1 MTVAGEF
8 KRFPVAPDGFA
19 ERITSGPDGALWF
32 TDPKS
37 NRIGRI
43 TVEGAVKYVKLP
55 TPDCGPTGIATGHDG
70 FIYFAEHAADRI
82 GRLRPDGVLTE
93 FTLPKGSGPAEV
105 VAGYHA
111 VYFAEDKSNRIGRIS
126 KDGAITDF
134 AIPSPHSI
142 PAAMTVGPDGSIYF
156 TELHPSQIGKMTLN
170 GAMSEY
176 KIPAGQPLGLAAG
189 SDGNIW
195 ATAPRVHLIYRMTSG
210 GNFVVYQGTNSTLPG
225 FLTNGPDGNLYF
237 SEPNGK
243 IGRISVDG
251 LIAEF
256 DVREKK

>member
-43 TVEGAVKYVKLP
+43 TVDGAVKYVKLP